1 MNYYNPNFYQNYP
14 YMQNNINS
22 RIVDSIE
29 MVKAA
34 DVPIGGYGIFQ
45 KADLSEVYI
54 KSWNQ
59 NGTTSIITYKPDINQ
74 MQDPILERLVKL
86 EEKIDSIIDKN
97 IDNKQ
102 KKEGSVKNEF

>member
-45 KADLSEVYI
+45 KADLSENV
-54 KSWNQ
+54 
-59 NGTTSIITYKPDINQ
+59 TSSPNSF
-74 MQDPILERLVKL
+74 V
-86 EEKIDSIIDKN
+86 
-97 IDNKQ
+97 
-102 KKEGSVKNEF
+102 